1 MPRVARGL
9 ADGHIYHIINRGNGR
24 QQVFHGEGDY
34 RSFVE
39 LLEQAGERHPV
50 GLLAWCLMPN
60 HFHLL
65 VRPEQASDLS
75 KWMQWLMTSHVRR
88 YHQYH
93 RTSGHV
99 WQGRFKSFIVQEDK
113 HLFTVIRYIEAN
125 PVRAGLAPSARDW
138 RWSSHRGR
146 TGLEKDVTESPAL
159 PMPTDWTRY
168 VDQAMTDMELEKI
181 RNSLKRQ
188 APYGE
193 PLWQKR
199 ICLELGL
206 ESTIKPMGRPRKWG
220 QEK

>member
-39 LLEQAGERHPV
+39 LMEQAGERHPV

-188 APYGE
+188 A
-193 PLWQKR
+193 
-199 ICLELGL
+199 
-206 ESTIKPMGRPRKWG
+206 S
-220 QEK
+220 